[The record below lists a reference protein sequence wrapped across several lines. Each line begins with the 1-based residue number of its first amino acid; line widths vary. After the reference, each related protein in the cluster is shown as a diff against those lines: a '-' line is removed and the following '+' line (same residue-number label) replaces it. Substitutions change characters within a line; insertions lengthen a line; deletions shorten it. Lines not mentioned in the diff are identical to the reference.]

1 MPKHPPHTYSHEDV
15 LFLVETAR
23 HCKEYL
29 QWIPAPDHRKRLRD
43 DIDRCIKI
51 LESEDE
57 I

>member
-1 MPKHPPHTYSHEDV
+1 MPNHPPKTLSYKDA
-15 LFLVETAR
+15 LFLEETLK

-43 DIDRCIKI
+43 DIDRCIEI

-57 I
+57 

>member
-1 MPKHPPHTYSHEDV
+1 MDNHKPHTYSHEDV

-57 I
+57 